1 MTMAERKPH
10 TAETFRDP
18 VLKRLPDAVR
28 VYEVGGAVRDA
39 LLGWPVADRDY
50 VVVGATPEAMLAA
63 GFRPVGRDFPVF
75 LHPKTQEE
83 YALARAEKKSG
94 RGYHGFTFYT
104 DPSVTL
110 EEDLCRRDLTINAMA
125 RAADGT
131 LIDPYGGE
139 RDLLRGVLRHVSSAF
154 VEDPL
159 RVLRVARFAARFDFT
174 VADETLALMQRIA
187 DSDEL
192 STLAAER
199 LWQETARALMTQ
211 KPSRFLQVLRACGA
225 LEKVMP
231 EVAALYGVPQKPEHH
246 PEIDAGI
253 HIEQVLD
260 YAAQRNDTLPVRYA
274 LLCHDLG
281 KGATPPQQW
290 PSHRGHETR
299 SVPLAQALSARLKVP
314 VDCSDAAQLVAC
326 WHGEAL
332 RAPDLNEETL
342 LMMLMAADVLR
353 RPYRLRWLID
363 AMTVDAGVKEWVKQ
377 GSEVRGQGSDI
388 RCQKSEISCV
398 ARISEAPSG
407 DRLTQSREGAEER
420 NSPLPSR
427 ERGRGRGGVFP
438 PPLPYSPLSRLRER
452 GGGEGSGDGL
462 SAACFLEGA
471 ADALQSVD
479 AAAIARNH
487 ADDPATIPAALHAA
501 RIEALKKFKQA

>member
-1 MTMAERKPH
+1 MPH
-10 TAETFRDP
+10 NPPKRQKEQTSHDP
-18 VLKRLPDAVR
+18 VLTRLPETVR

-39 LLGWPVADRDY
+39 LLGRPVADRDY

-94 RGYHGFTFYT
+94 RGYRGFTFYT

-110 EEDLCRRDLTINAMA
+110 EDDLCRRDLTINAMA
-125 RAADGT
+125 RTADGT

-139 RDLLRGVLRHVSSAF
+139 RDLQRGVLRHVSSAF

-174 VADETLALMQRIA
+174 LADETLALMRRIA

-199 LWQETARALMTQ
+199 LWQETARALMTK
-211 KPSRFLQVLRACGA
+211 KPSRFLQVLRDCGA

-231 EVAALYGVPQKPEHH
+231 EAAALYGVPQKPEHH
-246 PEIDAGI
+246 PEIDVGV

-260 YAAQRNDTLPVRYA
+260 FTAQRNDVLPVRYA

-314 VDCSDAAQLVAC
+314 VDCSDAAQLVAH

-332 RAPDLNEETL
+332 RAPELNEETL
-342 LMMLMAADVLR
+342 LMMLMAADALR
-353 RPYRLRWLID
+353 RPHRLRWLID
-363 AMTVDAGVKEWVKQ
+363 AMTVDIGVKEWAEQ
-377 GSEVRGQGSDI
+377 ESGIRDQESE
-388 RCQKSEISCV
+388 KHH
-398 ARISEAPSG
+398 
-407 DRLTQSREGAEER
+407 LTRSREAAKKK
-420 NSPLPSR
+420 
-427 ERGRGRGGVFP
+427 
-438 PPLPYSPLSRLRER
+438 SPLSKGGVGEADEGLSPLQELAPEAILIGGEVWGGDEFLAPSPPAPLPQGER
-452 GGGEGSGDGL
+452 GGETPP
-462 SAACFLEGA
+462 AARFLEGA
-471 ADALQSVD
+471 ARVLQNID
-479 AAAIARNH
+479 AAAIARDH
-487 ADDPATIPAALHAA
+487 ANDPVTLPAALHAA
-501 RIEALKKFKQA
+501 RIAALAGYKRGL